1 MEPEVNGGVIACPD
15 TVPMNQPAILWSPD
29 TYYLRNE
36 GNVSYDVSGDGIW
49 HVAVSDRAAELNFAP
64 KSTWAYA
71 ATDFPVFGILVRDF
85 CLENGTLFYT
95 AGDITD
101 VLPFNVYQNGAFYGA
116 NGEYIFIPI
125 DMTGLWEGRINNIRM
140 DLSFGDKSFREFD
153 ICFAGMF
160 RSVEEAYA
168 YTEEYLVE
176 RGILTESVSEKDSV
190 AEPEPG
196 DSEPGYPD
204 SEAPKPQD
212 STPAAPETKAPESEN
227 AESETLDDM
236 AFIMT
241 TLGCSGSVSGGAVL
255 VLLIGA
261 ALLKKKED

>member
-1 MEPEVNGGVIACPD
+1 
-15 TVPMNQPAILWSPD
+15 
-29 TYYLRNE
+29 
-36 GNVSYDVSGDGIW
+36 
-49 HVAVSDRAAELNFAP
+49 LNFAP

-160 RSVEEAYA
+160 RSVEEAYN

-176 RGILTESVSEKDSV
+176 RGILTESVSETDPV

-227 AESETLDDM
+227 AESETLDDV

>member
-1 MEPEVNGGVIACPD
+1 M
-15 TVPMNQPAILWSPD
+15 
-29 TYYLRNE
+29 YY
-36 GNVSYDVSGDGIW
+36 GDSG
-49 HVAVSDRAAELNFAP
+49 
-64 KSTWAYA
+64 
-71 ATDFPVFGILVRDF
+71 
-85 CLENGTLFYT
+85 
-95 AGDITD
+95 
-101 VLPFNVYQNGAFYGA
+101 Q
-116 NGEYIFIPI
+116 YIFIPV
-125 DMTGLWEGRINNIRM
+125 DLTGMWEGRIRNIRM
-140 DLSFGDKSFREFD
+140 DLRFEDESFRESD